1 MSPRGVAIPDVRERL
16 FAAAERLLARAGPGA
31 LTSRAITAEAGCSK
45 GLLHA
50 HFADG
55 LDEFV
60 ADLCLDRF
68 ARTAHQAA
76 RLPEKAGQDSVA
88 ANLGTVAGTLLD
100 SAGPVIAGLALTRPA
115 AAQRIRT
122 ALRDGAPGFDAM
134 QEAITD
140 YLDAE
145 RRLGRLAP
153 DTDTGAVALALVGTV
168 HHLLMT
174 GWAGAPDP
182 RGQAERLVTML
193 VGPAGAAA
201 GDPG

>member
-16 FAAAERLLARAGPGA
+16 FAAAERLLAQAGPSA

-50 HFADG
+50 HFAGG

-60 ADLCLDRF
+60 AELCLDRF
-68 ARTAHQAA
+68 ARTARQAA
-76 RLPEKAGQDSVA
+76 QLSERAGRDTVA

-100 SAGPVIAGLALTRPA
+100 SAGPVISGLALTRPA
-115 AAQRIRT
+115 AAERIRT
-122 ALRDGAPGFDAM
+122 ALQEGAPGFDAM
-134 QEAITD
+134 QEAIAA

-145 RRLGRLAP
+145 QRLGRLA
-153 DTDTGAVALALVGTV
+153 DRTDTGAVALALVGTV

-182 RGQAERLVTML
+182 RRQAERLVAML
-193 VGPAGAAA
+193 VGTDGAGTGSPA
-201 GDPG
+201 